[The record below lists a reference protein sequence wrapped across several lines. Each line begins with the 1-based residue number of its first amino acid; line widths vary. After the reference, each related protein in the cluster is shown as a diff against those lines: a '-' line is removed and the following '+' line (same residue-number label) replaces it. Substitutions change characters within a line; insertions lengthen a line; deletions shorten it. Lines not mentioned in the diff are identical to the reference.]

1 MVSQQC
7 KIFLSKIKL
16 LSSFFTVEGLDPDL
30 QSILTQIG
38 SNIFMIATSKLAL
51 NRLENHYQNN
61 MLHLQTKE
69 TLAILEKSFDKIAI
83 LQENMYQNLSQIQM
97 QINEIL

>member
-1 MVSQQC
+1 M
-7 KIFLSKIKL
+7 
-16 LSSFFTVEGLDPDL
+16 DPAL

-38 SNIFMIATSKLAL
+38 SKIFMIATSKVAL

-61 MLHLQTKE
+61 LLHPQNKE

-83 LQENMYQNLSQIQM
+83 LQENMHQNLSQIQM